1 MQTNAGG
8 GFFTNQ
14 TLSRQLRAV
23 SQPLTRF
30 RQFTKK
36 DGQFGKRSGQK
47 LLFNKLKNLG
57 ASATN
62 GAIIAEGQPIPRD
75 GFEIAQGECIAQPSG
90 QAIPWTEEFAAQ
102 SEFDVN
108 EPIESRALDHMA
120 KSLDYRAAKPFRD
133 AAQSKITYVPTGAHS
148 AKFSGLAADKTDYT
162 FTATANGTP
171 GAAATRALRAWDYRN
186 VADMLKSGRY
196 LSSVGNTLT
205 GADAAPAPTWDGQSY
220 ICIVGVE
227 GARGLKED
235 AKWEEAQYY
244 GDPEKLFTGEIG
256 RLSGIRF
263 IEENHILQRFTTG
276 GSYDDVDPGGEAIM
290 IAKDPAMECVVIPE
304 EVRVDIPRDFGRDQA
319 MAWYYLGG
327 WAAVWNGTDGDNRV
341 VRMTSTTL
349 DPN

>member
-1 MQTNAGG
+1 MSADGVAG
-8 GFFTNQ
+8 
-14 TLSRQLRAV
+14 
-23 SQPLTRF
+23 
-30 RQFTKK
+30 
-36 DGQFGKRSGQK
+36 
-47 LLFNKLKNLG
+47 NK
-57 ASATN
+57 
-62 GAIIAEGQPIPRD
+62 
-75 GFEIAQGECIAQPSG
+75 
-90 QAIPWTEEFAAQ
+90 
-102 SEFDVN
+102 
-108 EPIESRALDHMA
+108 
-120 KSLDYRAAKPFRD
+120 
-133 AAQSKITYVPTGAHS
+133 
-148 AKFSGLAADKTDYT
+148 
-162 FTATANGTP
+162 
-171 GAAATRALRAWDYRN
+171 ATRALRAWDYRN

-196 LSSVGNTLT
+196 QSAPGTALS

-263 IEENHILQRFTTG
+263 IEENHILQRFDTTDADG
-276 GSYDDVDPGGEAIM
+276 ADAYDDVDPGGEAIM

-341 VRMTSTTL
+341 VRMTSSEL
-349 DPN
+349 VAN